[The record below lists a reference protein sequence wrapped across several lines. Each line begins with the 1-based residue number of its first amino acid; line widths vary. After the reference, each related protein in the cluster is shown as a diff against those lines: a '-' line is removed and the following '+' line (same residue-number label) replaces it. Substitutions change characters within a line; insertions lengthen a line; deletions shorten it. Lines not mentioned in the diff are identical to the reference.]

1 MTHWLYLPN
10 LETTGNEA
18 ILEGVEAT
26 HAVRARRLRIDDLV
40 CVFDGIGRSAAA
52 RISEVTQR
60 PLQVHLVIDH
70 YEHWPPPATRIHL
83 VSALPEG
90 DRQATMLDMATQLG
104 MTDYTP
110 LRCDRSVS
118 QARVRPMTAGG
129 GC

>member
-26 HAVRARRLRIDDLV
+26 HAVRARRLRIDDPV

-60 PLQVHLVIDH
+60 PLQVHLVINR
-70 YEHWPPPATRIHL
+70 YAQRPPPPTRIHL
-83 VSALPEG
+83 VSA
-90 DRQATMLDMATQLG
+90 
-104 MTDYTP
+104 
-110 LRCDRSVS
+110 
-118 QARVRPMTAGG
+118 
-129 GC
+129 

>member
-10 LETTGNEA
+10 LETTGNEE

-70 YEHWPPPATRIHL
+70 YEHWPPPATGFTL
-83 VSALPEG
+83 SALCPKVTV
-90 DRQATMLDMATQLG
+90 R
-104 MTDYTP
+104 
-110 LRCDRSVS
+110 LRCWIW
-118 QARVRPMTAGG
+118 QPNWG
-129 GC
+129 